1 MNIKSERDGTLAT
14 VGLDGV
20 IDTRAAQEFEKHI
33 VGLFAEGARS
43 VIVDLSKVDLI
54 TSAGIRVL
62 VMMAQRLGRSGGA
75 LVLCALS
82 AKVRGV
88 FDIAGLLTQF
98 KIVDSRGDAAA
109 LIATLAPAAAPAA
122 PARTSKLTDALL
134 QLLEEDRALSPSASP
149 GRGSPSKLA
158 QAVRGVLQRGIATDD
173 SSAARS

>member
-1 MNIKSERDGTLAT
+1 MNIKSERDAAVAT

-20 IDTRAAQEFEKHI
+20 IDTRAAQEFEKHV

-62 VMMAQRLGRSGGA
+62 VMMAQRLTRGGGA

-82 AKVRGV
+82 AKVRGI

-98 KIVDSRGDAAA
+98 KIVDSRAAA
-109 LIATLAPAAAPAA
+109 AAHIAGLAPAPVAAAQK
-122 PARTSKLTDALL
+122 TSKLTHALL
-134 QLLEEDRALSPSASP
+134 DLLDEDRAITPSASP
-149 GRGSPSKLA
+149 RRGSPSTLA
-158 QAVRGVLQRGIATDD
+158 RTVRDVLQRGLETDEP
-173 SSAARS
+173 SAARS